1 MAELVDNAPPPSL
14 LTQAWGRLTAGQKM
28 GLGAALAALV
38 ALVTGLWLWGSAPDY
53 RVLYSN
59 LSDRD
64 GGAIVDSLQQ
74 MNVPYKFA
82 EGGGVLMVPAD
93 QVHEVRLHLAG
104 QGLPKGGTVGFEL
117 MENEKFGTSEFLEQV
132 NYKRALEGELAR
144 SVQTLSAVQAA
155 RIHLA
160 IPKPTVFVREQDPP
174 TASVVL
180 ALYPGRALDPGQ
192 VNAIVHLV
200 SSSVPKLTPHN
211 VTVVDQSGNLLS
223 APPSGENSALDAE
236 QLKYVHQIEQDDIK
250 RIEDI
255 LSPLVGLANVHAQV
269 TADVDFTQVEQTA
282 EAYKPNQPPN
292 QAAVVSQQ
300 TTESS
305 NINAPSVGGVPG
317 ALTNQPPVP
326 ATAPLT
332 APNAA
337 PNPANPVAGA
347 NPTAPG
353 VKLGQPPGPVNGTAV
368 QNSENTHKE
377 MTTNYD
383 VDHTISHTRLPVGMV
398 RRLSVA
404 VILNNHRVTDRAGK
418 VSVRPFSEAEKT
430 QMSMLIKDAVGFD
443 EKRGDAL
450 SLLNSPF
457 ADQKEKELELP
468 LWKQPE
474 NVDLA
479 KNALKYLVIIGVA
492 FYLMLGIIRPA
503 VRNFNQALKPPVV
516 PVADVL
522 KEEGDREGE
531 EALEGAGYGADG
543 QAVSETSRQ
552 EAALTRARAIA
563 MQEPAI
569 VASVLRDWMH
579 GNE

>member
-1 MAELVDNAPPPSL
+1 MAELVENAPPPSL
-14 LTQAWGRLTAGQKM
+14 FTQAWGRLTAGQKM

-38 ALVTGLWLWGSAPDY
+38 ALVTGLWLWGAAPDY

-180 ALYPGRALDPGQ
+180 VLYPGRALDSGQ

-269 TADVDFTQVEQTA
+269 TADVDFTQSEQTT

-305 NINAPSVGGVPG
+305 NINAPGVGGVPG

-404 VILNNHRVTDRAGK
+404 VILNNHQVTDRAGK
-418 VSVRPFSEAEKT
+418 VSVRAFSEAEKT
-430 QMSMLIKDAVGFD
+430 QMSLLIKDAVGFD

-457 ADQKEKELELP
+457 ADQKEKELESP

-474 NVDLA
+474 NVALA
-479 KNALKYLVIIGVA
+479 KNALKYLVILGVA
-492 FYLMLGIIRPA
+492 LYLMLGIIRPA
-503 VRNFNQALKPPVV
+503 VRNFNQALKPPVASV
-516 PVADVL
+516 TDVL
-522 KEEGDREGE
+522 KEGRDREGE

-543 QAVSETSRQ
+543 QAVSETSRH
-552 EAALTRARAIA
+552 EALLTRARTIA
-563 MQEPAI
+563 VQEPAI